1 MTSSTLTDG
10 FLFIEEIHTVRQY
23 LQKKGY
29 HRLYELPAREY
40 IPCRLF

>member
-1 MTSSTLTDG
+1 MWKKSLTDG

-40 IPCRLF
+40 IPNRLS